1 MNRRSGPWRNSR
13 FNVTR
18 KTRFPAQHGHPT
30 ASRTS
35 LTEESSGMGELP
47 AASPSRMTALKGS
60 ARAGSGEVAGAA
72 ASRAAMAASR
82 AAADAPVTRK
92 VATRA
97 ATRSPN
103 QTPFLAS
110 LPGSTPSC
118 LSLRY
123 RWVRSRPVFSATRV
137 MLPPSRPRWCSKYMR
152 SKASRASR
160 SGRSKDRV

>member
-18 KTRFPAQHGHPT
+18 KTRLPVQHTHPG

-35 LTEESSGMGELP
+35 LTEDKSGMGELP
-47 AASPSRMTALKGS
+47 EASPSRMTALKG
-60 ARAGSGEVAGAA
+60 AVRAAPAGAGGDA
-72 ASRAAMAASR
+72 ASSSEAMAASR
-82 AAADAPVTRK
+82 APALGPVTR
-92 VATRA
+92 VTGTGPA
-97 ATRSPN
+97 N

-160 SGRSKDRV
+160 SGRSKDSV